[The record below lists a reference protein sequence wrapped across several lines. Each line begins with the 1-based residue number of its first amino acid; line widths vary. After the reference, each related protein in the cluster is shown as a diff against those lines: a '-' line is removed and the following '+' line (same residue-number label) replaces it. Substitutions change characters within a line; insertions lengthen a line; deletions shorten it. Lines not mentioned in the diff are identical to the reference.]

1 MKIVKSYK
9 KSKKR
14 FICFTHFVWCILL
27 FDNTNAIDDVLSNIR
42 RFKNPFLRWLYEL
55 QRSFGSALRT
65 FPPPLDQAQAL
76 KFSSEWPDS
85 GHEEHHSCKRERESP
100 PLVKDICKRKKG
112 KALNGLFLFKLK
124 KNKINQPCQNNPID
138 RKWH

>member
-1 MKIVKSYK
+1 MYWILTKVNTMKNVKSYK

-14 FICFTHFVWCILL
+14 FICFSNFLWCILL
-27 FDNTNAIDDVLSNIR
+27 FDNTNAISDVLTNIR

-65 FPPPLDQAQAL
+65 FPPHLDKAQAI

-85 GHEEHHSCKRERESP
+85 GHEEYHSCERERESP
-100 PLVKDICKRKKG
+100 PLVKDICNVKKRKRLWM
-112 KALNGLFLFKLK
+112 AFSFS
-124 KNKINQPCQNNPID
+124 
-138 RKWH
+138 H